1 MPMNVAQKLISVHLV
16 SGKMIPGQEIAI
28 RVDQTF
34 TQDATGTLT
43 YLEFEAMGVP
53 RTQVELSVSYVDHN
67 LLQTDFRNADDHVF
81 LQTCAA
87 KYGVVFSRPG
97 NGVSHQIH
105 LERFGIPGKT
115 LLGSDSHTPTA
126 GALGMLA
133 IGVGGQDV
141 AVAMAGEPFNV
152 AMPKVMGVKLTGKF
166 PPWISAKDVILEVLR
181 RHSVKGGVGKI
192 IEYYGPGVA
201 SLQVGDRAAITNM
214 GAELGAT
221 TSVFPSD
228 ANTLRYLKAQGRE
241 DGWVELIADPD
252 AKYDE
257 YDEID
262 LNSLEPLIACPVSPD
277 NVVPVR
283 EIAGKPV
290 RQVIIGSSANSSLR
304 DLLIVARV
312 MVGRSAHPQVSF
324 EINPSSQ
331 QVYEN
336 VAQMGGVQTLI
347 RSGARIHQSGCLGCI
362 GMGQA
367 PATGTISMRTFP
379 RNFPGRSGT
388 DNDQVYLCSPE
399 TAVASA
405 INGCI
410 TDPRELGAYPDP
422 ELPDREII
430 NDHLLVYPPK
440 DPSEVEILRGPNIV
454 PLEELDPIP
463 DTLTLEIL
471 LKTDDNVST
480 DSILPAGNAVLPLRS
495 NIPAISEFAFSRI
508 DKTFAAR
515 ARKVKYGMVVGGVN
529 YGQGSSREHAALAP
543 RHLGV
548 RVVLV
553 KSFARI
559 HRSNLINFGVLP
571 LSFVNPDDYTALDV
585 KTKLKLKNLRA
596 QLKAG
601 NEIKLEDSKTGKIII
616 GRHNLTDR
624 ELNLILAGGLI
635 NEIKARK
642 AL

>member
-1 MPMNVAQKLISVHLV
+1 MPKNVAQKLISAHLV
-16 SGKMIPGQEIAI
+16 SGEMIPGKEIAI
-28 RVDQTF
+28 KIDQTF

-43 YLEFEAMGVP
+43 YLEFEAMGVS

-97 NGVSHQIH
+97 NGVSHQVH

-115 LLGSDSHTPTA
+115 LVGSDSHTPTA

-152 AMPKVMGVKLTGKF
+152 AMPKIFGVKLTGKF
-166 PPWISAKDVILEVLR
+166 QPWVSAKDVILEMLR

-201 SLQVGDRAAITNM
+201 HLQVGDRAAIANM

-221 TSVFPSD
+221 TTVFPSD
-228 ANTLRYLKAQGRE
+228 ANTRTFLYAQSRE
-241 DGWVELIADPD
+241 DDWVELVADPD
-252 AKYDE
+252 ANYDE

-262 LNSLEPLIACPVSPD
+262 LSKLEPMIACPTAPD
-277 NVVPVR
+277 NVVPVSR
-283 EIAGKPV
+283 VAGRFV

-312 MVGRSAHPQVSF
+312 MVGRSSHPQISF
-324 EINPSSQ
+324 EINPSSL

-336 VAQMGGVQTLI
+336 VAKLGCVQTLI
-347 RSGARIHQSGCLGCI
+347 RAGARIHQAGCLGCI

-367 PATGTISMRTFP
+367 PATGTISLRTFP

-388 DNDQVYLCSPE
+388 DGDQVYLCSPE

-410 TDPRELGAYPDP
+410 TDPRELGHYPDADLP
-422 ELPDREII
+422 EREII
-430 NDHLLVYPPK
+430 NDHMVIYPPE
-440 DPSEVEILRGPNIV
+440 DTSSVDIIRGPNIV
-454 PLEELDPIP
+454 PLQDLDPIP
-463 DTLTLEIL
+463 DNLTLEIL
-471 LKTDDNVST
+471 LKTDDNLST
-480 DSILPAGNAVLPLRS
+480 DSILPAGNNVLPFRS
-495 NIPAISEFAFSRI
+495 NIPAISEFAFSRV
-508 DKTFAAR
+508 DKTFATR
-515 ARKVKYGMVVGGVN
+515 AKKVKYGMVIGGIN

-543 RHLGV
+543 RFLGV

-571 LSFVNPDDYTALDV
+571 LAFDSPTDYDALSM
-585 KTKLKLKNLRA
+585 KMKLKLKGLRL

-601 NEIKLEDSKTGKIII
+601 NEIKLEDPKSGKVIIAK
-616 GRHNLTDR
+616 HNLTDR

-635 NEIKARK
+635 NQIKARQK
-642 AL
+642 